1 MMATPRWRSRWLTD
15 TASSLIL
22 ASCVATA
29 AGCGGAADTRPPRVP
44 FQARVLLGEAPV
56 EGAVVVLAPAEG
68 AGSAASGISDATGM
82 VTFSTFGSRDG
93 VLPGRYL
100 VTVSKMAA
108 GAGEVAVA
116 DDPNYDPNTA
126 VAAVKSRNALPD
138 RYATATTSGLT
149 VDVSTAL
156 PEPLV
161 LRLTP

>member
-1 MMATPRWRSRWLTD
+1 MMAAPRRRSRWLTD
-15 TASSLIL
+15 ACSSLIL
-22 ASCVATA
+22 ASCIVA
-29 AGCGGAADTRPPRVP
+29 GASCSGTRDQRPPRVP
-44 FQARVLLGEAPV
+44 FQVRVLLGEVPV

-68 AGSAASGISDATGM
+68 AGSAASGISDAMGT

-116 DDPNYDPNTA
+116 DDPNYDPSTA

>member
-1 MMATPRWRSRWLTD
+1 MMATPRRTSRWLTD
-15 TASSLIL
+15 AGSPLIL
-22 ASCVATA
+22 ACCAAAA
-29 AGCGGAADTRPPRVP
+29 AGCGGPTDTRPPRVP
-44 FQARVLLGEAPV
+44 FQARLLLGEAPV
-56 EGAVVVLAPAEG
+56 EGAVVVLAPAEST
-68 AGSAASGISDATGM
+68 GSAASGISDATGT

-108 GAGEVAVA
+108 GSGEAAVA
-116 DDPNYDPNTA
+116 DDPNYDPSTA

-161 LRLTP
+161 LRLAP